1 MDDNMVSVL
10 SNIYDTIQ
18 REILVGDKISTAVS
32 TRTILSAAGL
42 ICDGFSIQ
50 EAADVCIYPYYSNDG
65 GLESERT
72 YIKQI
77 VQKFIP
83 DQNGL
88 GDSNNMFDENDTVL
102 SF

>member
-1 MDDNMVSVL
+1 MLAVAIN
-10 SNIYDTIQ
+10 DTPLATLITGD
-18 REILVGDKISTAVS
+18 VGDSS
-32 TRTILSAAGL
+32 TRTLLAASGL

-72 YIKQI
+72 YVKQI

-83 DQNGL
+83 DENL
-88 GDSNNMFDENDTVL
+88 KSDNMFDENDTVK
-102 SF
+102 S